1 MYEVPAACA
10 AAVVTKREV
19 LTLDSKNPPAPPPSP
34 YAPPPTTKGGE
45 RREDGGGEKNFSTIL
60 GKATSLFCMCTVL
73 SPRSCLRG
81 TPGSRVGG
89 PVSHDWTF
97 PAFKFGRGL
106 LVLVLVEAKSTAR
119 QQNFFRSPMPLPNFR
134 DRLWSPGPC
143 KGEVNGAPAKLFSVP
158 GASVKILLSCAQSL
172 RSPVPLSKFCSPV
185 RSLFGPRCLCQN
197 FCSCAR
203 GLLVL
208 VRLEEKSTARQ
219 QNVFRSPM
227 PLSNFRDR
235 RRRPGPGACGGEVS
249 SAPAKFCSVS
259 ANRDAPIFYGKRSA
273 HPKKIFDHR

>member
-1 MYEVPAACA
+1 MSPGLVQKCGKCERTAPTRLPRGKVSRGSGQIRGTKPTAMSKSKCA
-10 AAVVTKREV
+10 KSCALR
-19 LTLDSKNPPAPPPSP
+19 SPPP
-34 YAPPPTTKGGE
+34 PPPPPPPTKGGE
-45 RREDGGGEKNFSTIL
+45 RREDGGGEKKFSTIL

-134 DRLWSPGPC
+134 DRLWRPGPC

-197 FCSCAR
+197 FALLCAWP
-203 GLLVL
+203 
-208 VRLEEKSTARQ
+208 A
-219 QNVFRSPM
+219 
-227 PLSNFRDR
+227 
-235 RRRPGPGACGGEVS
+235 GPCPS
-249 SAPAKFCSVS
+249 
-259 ANRDAPIFYGKRSA
+259 
-273 HPKKIFDHR
+273 

>member
-10 AAVVTKREV
+10 AAVVTKRDV
-19 LTLDSKNPPAPPPSP
+19 LTLDSIFMPAPPPLP
-34 YAPPPTTKGGE
+34 LRPPHTPTKGGE
-45 RREDGGGEKNFSTIL
+45 RREDGGGEKKFSTIL

-134 DRLWSPGPC
+134 DRLWRPGPC

-158 GASVKILLSCAQSL
+158 DASVKILLSCAQSL
-172 RSPVPLSKFCSPV
+172 RSPVPS
-185 RSLFGPRCLCQN
+185 
-197 FCSCAR
+197 
-203 GLLVL
+203 
-208 VRLEEKSTARQ
+208 
-219 QNVFRSPM
+219 
-227 PLSNFRDR
+227 
-235 RRRPGPGACGGEVS
+235 
-249 SAPAKFCSVS
+249 
-259 ANRDAPIFYGKRSA
+259 
-273 HPKKIFDHR
+273 

>member
-1 MYEVPAACA
+1 MLLELNGFLRVFGGFQAFC
-10 AAVVTKREV
+10 TKYQRRV
-19 LTLDSKNPPAPPPSP
+19 LLRSSRNVKCSRWTPFPRQLPPPPS
-34 YAPPPTTKGGE
+34 YAPPPPTKGGE
-45 RREDGGGEKNFSTIL
+45 RREDGGGEKKFSTIL

-134 DRLWSPGPC
+134 DRLWRPGPC

-158 GASVKILLSCAQSL
+158 DASVKILLSCAQSL
-172 RSPVPLSKFCSPV
+172 RSPVPLSKFLLLCAWPA
-185 RSLFGPRCLCQN
+185 GPCP
-197 FCSCAR
+197 S
-203 GLLVL
+203 
-208 VRLEEKSTARQ
+208 
-219 QNVFRSPM
+219 
-227 PLSNFRDR
+227 
-235 RRRPGPGACGGEVS
+235 
-249 SAPAKFCSVS
+249 
-259 ANRDAPIFYGKRSA
+259 
-273 HPKKIFDHR
+273 

>member
-1 MYEVPAACA
+1 
-10 AAVVTKREV
+10 
-19 LTLDSKNPPAPPPSP
+19 
-34 YAPPPTTKGGE
+34 
-45 RREDGGGEKNFSTIL
+45 
-60 GKATSLFCMCTVL
+60 MCTVL

-134 DRLWSPGPC
+134 DRLWRPGPC

-185 RSLFGPRCLCQN
+185 RVACWSLSVLRRSQRRASKTFFGPRCLCQI
-197 FCSCAR
+197 FVTVGAASWSWCLWRRGQQRASKILFGLRKSRCAHFLR
-203 GLLVL
+203 QTQCTP
-208 VRLEEKSTARQ
+208 EE
-219 QNVFRSPM
+219 
-227 PLSNFRDR
+227 NFR
-235 RRRPGPGACGGEVS
+235 PS
-249 SAPAKFCSVS
+249 LKFLP
-259 ANRDAPIFYGKRSA
+259 NQNKT
-273 HPKKIFDHR
+273 KIPNLLL